1 LDLNKKQ
8 YNKLV
13 PPQKQYRLVLPEIKQ
28 MEFDQI
34 IKRLDWLD
42 EEHRKDKAALEPL
55 IDQLAETK
63 RELKFANTKIKEL
76 GTELSQYS
84 TVFARIDQFNGSL
97 DKLRLDILKYIDE
110 GDNKNVEK
118 VPEAEKRFQIQI
130 DSINNSIVELRKIKE
145 PIVEIKRELRINT
158 DEEARHTQLI
168 SAWEKRQL
176 EVIESVEEV
185 KLIQKASEGPRRQDS
200 KRLADLQGAI
210 SAARKRMD
218 EVREKNE
225 LFSDNIRRVDTRL
238 NEILT
243 SEAERRQSQSGF
255 IETQARLQVDRDR
268 ALKEMEE
275 YLGNIRKQTGT
286 MEVQLQQWDVIQRAA
301 KRAQESYEE
310 IVQKFERRINEIT
323 EMQRLAE
330 DRFRQEWV
338 TFKADDQKRWTSF
351 TLSQD
356 ETHKD
361 DRAGVEK
368 LENRLTS
375 LEDLVQTQQDVLQ
388 QTKEANEQLFQGL
401 LAQIHELLSSY
412 ERIMST

>member
-1 LDLNKKQ
+1 M
-8 YNKLV
+8 
-13 PPQKQYRLVLPEIKQ
+13 EQ

-42 EEHRKDKAALEPL
+42 EEHRKDKAALDAL
-55 IDQLAETK
+55 TDQLAEIK
-63 RELKFANTKIKEL
+63 GELKFANKKIKEL
-76 GTELSQYS
+76 TTELSQYS
-84 TVFARIDQFNGSL
+84 TVIARIDQFNDSL
-97 DKLRLDILKYIDE
+97 TQQRVDILKYVDE
-110 GDNKNVEK
+110 GDNKDIDK
-118 VPEAEKRFQIQI
+118 LPEAEKRFQLQI
-130 DSINNSIVELRKIKE
+130 DSLNKSIIELRKFKE
-145 PIVEIKRELRINT
+145 PIAQIKRELKINA
-158 DEEARHTQLI
+158 DEEARNSQLI
-168 SAWEKRQL
+168 SAWEKRLQDVF
-176 EVIESVEEV
+176 ETIEEV
-185 KLIQKASEGPRRQDS
+185 QLIQKAAEGPRRQDA

-210 SAARKRMD
+210 TAARKRMD
-218 EVREKNE
+218 EVREKND
-225 LFSDNIRRVDTRL
+225 LFNDNIRRLETRL
-238 NEILT
+238 NEILS
-243 SEAERRQSQSGF
+243 SEAERRQSQAAF
-255 IETQARLQVDRDR
+255 IETQASLQIDRDR

-275 YLGNIRKQTGT
+275 YLSNIRKQTGT
-286 MEVQLQQWDVIQRAA
+286 MEVQLQEWDAIQRAA

-361 DRAGVEK
+361 DRASVGK
-368 LENRLTS
+368 LEERLTA

-388 QTKEANEQLFQGL
+388 QTKEANEQLFQGM
-401 LAQIHELLSSY
+401 LAQIHELLSAY

>member
-1 LDLNKKQ
+1 
-8 YNKLV
+8 
-13 PPQKQYRLVLPEIKQ
+13 

-42 EEHRKDKAALEPL
+42 EEHRKDKATLDALTE
-55 IDQLAETK
+55 QLAETK
-63 RELKFANTKIKEL
+63 GELKFANKKIKEL

-84 TVFARIDQFNGSL
+84 TVFARIDQFNDSVS
-97 DKLRLDILKYIDE
+97 RQRVDILKYVDE
-110 GDNKNVEK
+110 GDNKDVDK
-118 VPEAEKRFQIQI
+118 LPEAEKRFQFQI
-130 DSINNSIVELRKIKE
+130 DSINKAIVEVRKIKE
-145 PIVEIKRELRINT
+145 PIAEIKRAIKINA
-158 DEEARHTQLI
+158 DEEVRHSQLI
-168 SAWEKRQL
+168 SAWEKRLQAVT
-176 EVIESVEEV
+176 ETVEEV
-185 KLIQKASEGPRRQDS
+185 KLIQKAAEGPRRQDT

-225 LFSDNIRRVDTRL
+225 LFNDNIRRLETRL

-243 SEAERRQSQSGF
+243 SEAERRQSQAGF
-255 IETQARLQVDRDR
+255 IETQARLQIDRDR

-275 YLGNIRKQTGT
+275 YLANIRKQTGT
-286 MEVQLQQWDVIQRAA
+286 MDVQLQEWDVIQRAA
-301 KRAQESYEE
+301 KHAQESYEE

-351 TLSQD
+351 TLSLD

-361 DRAGVEK
+361 DLTSVEK
-368 LENRLTS
+368 LEGRLTT

-388 QTKEANEQLFQGL
+388 QTKEANEQLFQGM
-401 LAQIHELLSSY
+401 LAQIHELLSAY

>member
-1 LDLNKKQ
+1 
-8 YNKLV
+8 
-13 PPQKQYRLVLPEIKQ
+13 

-42 EEHRKDKAALEPL
+42 EEHRKDKAALDALTE
-55 IDQLAETK
+55 QLAETK
-63 RELKFANTKIKEL
+63 GELKFANKKIKEL

-84 TVFARIDQFNGSL
+84 TVFARIDQFNDSVSH
-97 DKLRLDILKYIDE
+97 LRVDILKYVDE
-110 GDNKNVEK
+110 GDNKDVDK
-118 VPEAEKRFQIQI
+118 LPEAEKRFQFQI
-130 DSINNSIVELRKIKE
+130 DSINKAIVEVRKIKE
-145 PIVEIKRELRINT
+145 PIAELKRAIKINA
-158 DEEARHTQLI
+158 DEEVRHSQLI
-168 SAWEKRQL
+168 SAWEKRLQ
-176 EVIESVEEV
+176 EVTETVEEV
-185 KLIQKASEGPRRQDS
+185 KLIQKAAEGPRRQDT

-225 LFSDNIRRVDTRL
+225 LFNDNIRRIETRL

-243 SEAERRQSQSGF
+243 SEAERRQSQAGF
-255 IETQARLQVDRDR
+255 IETQARLQIDRDR

-286 MEVQLQQWDVIQRAA
+286 MDVQLQEWDVIQRAA
-301 KRAQESYEE
+301 KHAQESYEE

-351 TLSQD
+351 TLSLD

-361 DRAGVEK
+361 DLVSVEK
-368 LENRLTS
+368 LEGRLTT

-388 QTKEANEQLFQGL
+388 QTKEANEQLFQGM
-401 LAQIHELLSSY
+401 LAQIHELLSAY

>member
-1 LDLNKKQ
+1 
-8 YNKLV
+8 
-13 PPQKQYRLVLPEIKQ
+13 

-42 EEHRKDKAALEPL
+42 EEHRKDKAALDAL
-55 IDQLAETK
+55 TDQLAETK
-63 RELKFANTKIKEL
+63 GELKFANKKIKEL
-76 GTELSQYS
+76 STELSQYS
-84 TVFARIDQFNGSL
+84 TVFARIDQFNDSL
-97 DKLRLDILKYIDE
+97 AQQRLDIIKYVDE
-110 GDNKNVEK
+110 GDNKDVDK
-118 VPEAEKRFQIQI
+118 LPEAEKRFQFQI
-130 DSINNSIVELRKIKE
+130 DGINKSIVELRKIKD
-145 PIVEIKRELRINT
+145 PIAEIKRELKINA
-158 DEEARHTQLI
+158 DEEARHSQLI
-168 SAWEKRQL
+168 SAWEKRLQ
-176 EVIESVEEV
+176 EVIETVEEV
-185 KLIQKASEGPRRQDS
+185 KLIQKAAEGPRRQDT

-225 LFSDNIRRVDTRL
+225 LFTDNIRRIETRL
-238 NEILT
+238 NEILS
-243 SEAERRQSQSGF
+243 SEAERRQSQAGF
-255 IETQARLQVDRDR
+255 IETQARLQIDRDR

-275 YLGNIRKQTGT
+275 YLVNIRKQTGT
-286 MEVQLQQWDVIQRAA
+286 MDVQLQEWDAIQRAA

-361 DRAGVEK
+361 DPPA
-368 LENRLTS
+368 
-375 LEDLVQTQQDVLQ
+375 
-388 QTKEANEQLFQGL
+388 
-401 LAQIHELLSSY
+401 
-412 ERIMST
+412 

>member
-1 LDLNKKQ
+1 
-8 YNKLV
+8 
-13 PPQKQYRLVLPEIKQ
+13 

-42 EEHRKDKAALEPL
+42 EEHRKDKAALDAL
-55 IDQLAETK
+55 TDQLAETK
-63 RELKFANTKIKEL
+63 GELKFANKKIKEFS
-76 GTELSQYS
+76 TELSQYS
-84 TVFARIDQFNGSL
+84 TVIARIDQFNDSL
-97 DKLRLDILKYIDE
+97 AQQRVDILKYVEE
-110 GDNKNVEK
+110 GDNKDVDK
-118 VPEAEKRFQIQI
+118 LPEAEKRFQLQI
-130 DSINNSIVELRKIKE
+130 DSLNKSIIEVRKFKE
-145 PIVEIKRELRINT
+145 PIAQIKRELKINA
-158 DEEARHTQLI
+158 DEEARNSQLI
-168 SAWEKRQL
+168 SAWEKRLQD
-176 EVIESVEEV
+176 VIGTIEEV
-185 KLIQKASEGPRRQDS
+185 QLIQKAAEGPRRQDA

-218 EVREKNE
+218 EVREKND
-225 LFSDNIRRVDTRL
+225 LFNDNIRRLETRL
-238 NEILT
+238 NEILS
-243 SEAERRQSQSGF
+243 SEAERRQSQAAF
-255 IETQARLQVDRDR
+255 IETQASHQIDRDR

-275 YLGNIRKQTGT
+275 YLSNIRKQTGT
-286 MEVQLQQWDVIQRAA
+286 MEVQLQEWDVIQRAA

-361 DRAGVEK
+361 DRASVGK
-368 LENRLTS
+368 LEERLTA

-388 QTKEANEQLFQGL
+388 QTKEANEQLFQGM
-401 LAQIHELLSSY
+401 LAQIHELLSAY